1 MHKAYVLR
9 QLSQVHQPN
18 SLQSQASLT
27 VETLALTCPNIVKP
41 RITKDRK
48 PGATSLTDGPTLS
61 HSTFCAGWV
70 CSHVWI
76 LEPLSYGWRDAGR
89 STPTVTTERQTLS
102 LFLS

>member
-18 SLQSQASLT
+18 SPQSQASLT
-27 VETLALTCPNIVKP
+27 TETLAVTCSNIVKP

-48 PGATSLTDGPTLS
+48 PGATSLTGGSALF

-70 CSHVWI
+70 CSHKWI
-76 LEPLSYGWRDAGR
+76 LEPL
-89 STPTVTTERQTLS
+89 
-102 LFLS
+102 